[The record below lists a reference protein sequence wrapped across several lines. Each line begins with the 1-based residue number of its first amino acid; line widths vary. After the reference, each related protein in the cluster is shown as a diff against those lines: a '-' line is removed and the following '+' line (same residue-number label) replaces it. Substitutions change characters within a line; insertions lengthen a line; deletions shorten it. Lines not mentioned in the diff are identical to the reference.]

1 MPEPLHLDQLIG
13 APPEIIRTNRNG
25 HGAMNKHDIFASKKE
40 KQRGVQPGGR
50 RRKKSRKKKKRKK
63 STGRSG
69 KKKTRKKTATVH
81 KFEIVK
87 RNPLTIK
94 IFEKKGKKW
103 VLIETHVSQ
112 KGGVITRS
120 HKNDYKTRQKQR
132 QIEFFKKKRSEGMAM
147 HDIQREWINIVKG
160 EAKKIREER
169 KRPGGKRK
177 RTRKR
182 RGGDFN
188 KNILISLV
196 SQFVDEKVDETK
208 TIVISEIT
216 KTKINNMIKN
226 VNKNNYDY
234 NKIKTLYNTYE
245 KDYNTGIP
253 TKREKKLAERRFIG
267 ELIDLELD
275 VKEKLKNGTYTL
287 GPQGTFAM
295 SLMGDVHK
303 GGKRKTKRKKRRR
316 RKKTRRQIGCNKY

>member
-1 MPEPLHLDQLIG
+1 MG
-13 APPEIIRTNRNG
+13 
-25 HGAMNKHDIFASKKE
+25 
-40 KQRGVQPGGR
+40 
-50 RRKKSRKKKKRKK
+50 
-63 STGRSG
+63 
-69 KKKTRKKTATVH
+69 
-81 KFEIVK
+81 
-87 RNPLTIK
+87 
-94 IFEKKGKKW
+94 
-103 VLIETHVSQ
+103 
-112 KGGVITRS
+112 
-120 HKNDYKTRQKQR
+120 
-132 QIEFFKKKRSEGMAM
+132 
-147 HDIQREWINIVKG
+147 
-160 EAKKIREER
+160 KKIREER

-177 RTRKR
+177 RTRKS

-226 VNKNNYDY
+226 VNKNNYVY

>member
-1 MPEPLHLDQLIG
+1 
-13 APPEIIRTNRNG
+13 
-25 HGAMNKHDIFASKKE
+25 
-40 KQRGVQPGGR
+40 
-50 RRKKSRKKKKRKK
+50 
-63 STGRSG
+63 
-69 KKKTRKKTATVH
+69 
-81 KFEIVK
+81 
-87 RNPLTIK
+87 
-94 IFEKKGKKW
+94 
-103 VLIETHVSQ
+103 
-112 KGGVITRS
+112 
-120 HKNDYKTRQKQR
+120 
-132 QIEFFKKKRSEGMAM
+132 MAM